1 METMVLNLADWLI
14 IIIYFVFVIGIG
26 FYLRRYTRS
35 DEDFFLAGRR
45 NSSWVAG
52 LAFLSANMGALELLG
67 MAGNTHKYGMY
78 VAHFYWIGAIPAMLF
93 LAIYMMPFY
102 YSSKIKSV
110 PGYLKL
116 RFDEKTRVLNA
127 ISFAFMTV
135 LVSGINLYA
144 MALVLRTF
152 LGWNWAAS
160 MWASAATVAV
170 YVTLSGLMSAIFTE
184 IVQFFLIWF
193 GLLLV
198 VLLGIV
204 EIGSI
209 QEIFARVPES
219 FSTLWSTSADPTQNG
234 MMVTWGGIVL
244 GLGFVLSFGYWT
256 TDFLVVQ
263 RAFSARDLR
272 AARTTPIIASFFK
285 MALPFIVIL
294 GGLIALVL
302 TRDAGSGFQLL
313 MENGQV
319 RHDSTLPMLISRYY
333 PHGLMGLGVT
343 ALLAG
348 FMAGQAGNISAFNTV
363 WTYDIYQSVIN
374 PEASEE
380 RLLWMGRVVTVIG
393 ILISVA
399 AAYWAMNM
407 PTIMDYMQAIF
418 SWVNAPLFATM
429 LLGMFVVW
437 ITPDGAFWGLLI
449 GMSSSFSM
457 WVAVR
462 FGWIA
467 ESMITFSDVASDMA
481 ANFWRAWWA
490 WLICFVVTILV
501 SLFTRKRKKED
512 LVGLVKGLTE
522 ETVTTGIPFHKR
534 PEFYAIISAVI
545 SVVLNIY
552 FWYKGVVFMVQEN
565 NTDAGMKPI
574 WYFVGWV
581 LLIMGAIIAVT
592 GIYYLIV
599 PTSGDTVLA
608 ELRPNLWWG
617 GIMVLAGLIFLW
629 RNKGVTV

>member
-1 METMVLNLADWLI
+1 MHAIGLTFVDWLI
-14 IIIYFVFVIGIG
+14 IIIYFVFVLGIG
-26 FYLRRYTRS
+26 FYLKKFTKNE
-35 DEDFFLAGRR
+35 EDFFLAGRK

-52 LAFLSANMGALELLG
+52 LAFLSANLGALELLG
-67 MAGNTHKYGMY
+67 MTGNTFKYGMY

-127 ISFAFMTV
+127 ISFGVMTV

-144 MALVLRTF
+144 MALVLHTF
-152 LGWNWAAS
+152 LGWNWDAS

-184 IVQFFLIWF
+184 IIQFFLIWF
-193 GLLLV
+193 GLFLV
-198 VLLGIV
+198 TVLGIV
-204 EIGSI
+204 EIGSL
-209 QEIFARVPES
+209 QEIFSRIPEAYS
-219 FSTLWSTSADPTQNG
+219 KLWSTSADPTQNG

-263 RAFSARDLR
+263 RAFSAKDLR
-272 AARTTPIIASFFK
+272 SARMTPIIASFFK
-285 MALPFIVIL
+285 MAMPFIVII

-302 TRDAGSGFQLL
+302 SNDPNSGFHLL
-313 MENGQV
+313 QDGSKINY
-319 RHDSTLPMLISRYY
+319 DSALPMLIRRYY
-333 PHGLMGLGVT
+333 PSGLMGLGIT

-374 PEASEE
+374 RKASPEH
-380 RLLWMGRVVTVIG
+380 LLWMGRVATIAG
-393 ILISVA
+393 ILISIVT
-399 AAYWAMNM
+399 AYWAKSM

-429 LLGMFVVW
+429 LLGMFVKW
-437 ITPDGAFWGLLI
+437 ITPNGAFWGLLA
-449 GMSSSFSM
+449 GMGSSFTLFL
-457 WVAVR
+457 AVK
-462 FGWIA
+462 FDWI
-467 ESMITFSDVASDMA
+467 SKSLITMSDVASDMA

-490 WLICFVVTILV
+490 WLICFIVTIV
-501 SLFTRKRKKED
+501 ISFFTRKKPDQE

-522 ETVTTGIPFHKR
+522 ESVGKPVPLTKK
-534 PEFYAIISAVI
+534 PEFWGAISLVI
-545 SVVLNIY
+545 LIVLNIY
-552 FWYKGVVFMVQEN
+552 FW
-565 NTDAGMKPI
+565 
-574 WYFVGWV
+574 
-581 LLIMGAIIAVT
+581 
-592 GIYYLIV
+592 
-599 PTSGDTVLA
+599 
-608 ELRPNLWWG
+608 
-617 GIMVLAGLIFLW
+617 
-629 RNKGVTV
+629 